1 MHPLLCII
9 CQKLPLTCKRG
20 CEAIHMGRNLF
31 HLYAFVKL
39 FSHQTRILHIYPQPA
54 LAVDIWLAAR
64 CNQGEAT
71 GELPATSATLV
82 GQPSVGFVRFFHVPP
97 TPSGFEPHLS
107 GNWATPYFLMDSG
120 LGDGYTFKRF
130 VGDVWRRWCS
140 FLLWGCWVRYTA
152 LSRLAF
158 HFWKHLKSRG

>member
-1 MHPLLCII
+1 
-9 CQKLPLTCKRG
+9 
-20 CEAIHMGRNLF
+20 MGRNLF

-82 GQPSVGFVRFFHVPP
+82 GQPSVGFVCFFFMYPQLQVD
-97 TPSGFEPHLS
+97 L
-107 GNWATPYFLMDSG
+107 NLILVATG
-120 LGDGYTFKRF
+120 LHPIF
-130 VGDVWRRWCS
+130 WW
-140 FLLWGCWVRYTA
+140 TA
-152 LSRLAF
+152 A
-158 HFWKHLKSRG
+158 

>member
-20 CEAIHMGRNLF
+20 GEAIHMGRNLF

-54 LAVDIWLAAR
+54 LSVDIWLAAR

-82 GQPSVGFVRFFHVPP
+82 GQPSVGLVCFFSC
-97 TPSGFEPHLS
+97 TPNSKWIWTSFYRQL
-107 GNWATPYFLMDSG
+107 
-120 LGDGYTFKRF
+120 GYTLFFDGQWPRWRIHLQT
-130 VGDVWRRWCS
+130 VCWRRMEKMMLLSIVRMLGEVYSAIKTGLS
-140 FLLWGCWVRYTA
+140 FLKTV
-152 LSRLAF
+152 
-158 HFWKHLKSRG
+158 KI